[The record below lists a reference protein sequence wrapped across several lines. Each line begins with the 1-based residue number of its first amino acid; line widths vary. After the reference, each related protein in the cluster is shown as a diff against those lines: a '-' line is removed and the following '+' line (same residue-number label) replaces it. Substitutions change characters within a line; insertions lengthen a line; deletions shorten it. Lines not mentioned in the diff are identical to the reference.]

1 MRHILIQVPVDLY
14 KSVKKK
20 AIDDD
25 LSLKQIF
32 IRFSELYITNK
43 IDIKEVKNERVK
55 N

>member
-1 MRHILIQVPVDLY
+1 VRHILIQIPVDLY
-14 KSVKKK
+14 KAVKKK

-32 IRFSELYITNK
+32 ISLSQLYITNK